1 MHCVTEVGEKAWI
14 AVLTVIGLALAAA
27 TIVLD
32 VRAAGVEIPAAAELD
47 PGWTA
52 ALSGLAQLL
61 PGVLLLRRAPRQPIA
76 WVLTVSGL
84 LWLLDAFA
92 ESWAIYAVY
101 VEPGTPGASA
111 AYWFYARFG
120 ATLLLGLPLLIVLFP
135 NGRLPESRPW
145 RWIATAG
152 LAVTALLPVVV
163 LVAPMTVLE
172 RYHGTPLP
180 AEIAGLS
187 LDPISIGLPY
197 EVWRPVLQVAYAG
210 IVALLVPFAVS
221 VHRYRRADPERRA
234 QLRWLMW
241 AALVGAF
248 ALLIPID
255 LPPTAQSLVFA
266 TAIALTSAAVVV
278 AVTKHRLYDV
288 DRLLPATFLY
298 GVLALLVVGVDV
310 VVFTLAGSLLGQ
322 RDSALIAIAVVAIV
336 YAPLRTWLWRAVRR
350 LLRGSRDDP
359 YATVS
364 TLAERLELASDP
376 DEQLVAV
383 ARTVAEA
390 FRLRYVRVEIERPG
404 GERAVVEH
412 GKPAGEL
419 VSLPVG
425 YRGEPVGWLMLPAA
439 DRPVLSE
446 DDQRL
451 LGDLVRQ
458 AAAAA
463 RASELSATL
472 QRIRAELV
480 VAREDERRRL
490 RRDLHDG
497 LGPSLGAVALRIEA
511 ARNLSRSDP
520 DRADEQLARA
530 ADDLAG
536 ILADIRRLVHDL
548 RPPALDE
555 LGLVR
560 AVEQQAE
567 RFGTDRLDVQVTGR
581 GDLSGLPAAAEVA
594 AYRIVS
600 EALNNVRRHARAT
613 RCEVTLC
620 ADGDVLEVRVRD
632 DGTGIGADVAA
643 GVGMVS
649 LRERAAEL
657 GGSCTVTCPEPSGTL
672 VTARLPL
679 QEVTAGA
686 R

>member
-1 MHCVTEVGEKAWI
+1 M
-14 AVLTVIGLALAAA
+14 
-27 TIVLD
+27 
-32 VRAAGVEIPAAAELD
+32 
-47 PGWTA
+47 
-52 ALSGLAQLL
+52 
-61 PGVLLLRRAPRQPIA
+61 
-76 WVLTVSGL
+76 
-84 LWLLDAFA
+84 
-92 ESWAIYAVY
+92 
-101 VEPGTPGASA
+101 
-111 AYWFYARFG
+111 
-120 ATLLLGLPLLIVLFP
+120 
-135 NGRLPESRPW
+135 
-145 RWIATAG
+145 
-152 LAVTALLPVVV
+152 
-163 LVAPMTVLE
+163 
-172 RYHGTPLP
+172 
-180 AEIAGLS
+180 
-187 LDPISIGLPY
+187 
-197 EVWRPVLQVAYAG
+197 
-210 IVALLVPFAVS
+210 
-221 VHRYRRADPERRA
+221 
-234 QLRWLMW
+234 
-241 AALVGAF
+241 
-248 ALLIPID
+248 
-255 LPPTAQSLVFA
+255 
-266 TAIALTSAAVVV
+266 
-278 AVTKHRLYDV
+278 
-288 DRLLPATFLY
+288 
-298 GVLALLVVGVDV
+298 LALLVVGVDV
-310 VVFTLAGSLLGQ
+310 LVFTLAGSLLGQ
-322 RDSALIAIAVVAIV
+322 RASALVAIAVVAVV
-336 YAPLRTWLWRAVRR
+336 YAPLRTWLWRTARR

-359 YATVS
+359 YATVA

-376 DEQLVAV
+376 DEQLAAV

-404 GERAVVEH
+404 GERAGVEY
-412 GKPAGEL
+412 GEPAGEL
-419 VSLPVG
+419 VWLPVG

-439 DRPVLSE
+439 DRPVLGE

-463 RASELSATL
+463 RASELSASL

-511 ARNLSRSDP
+511 ARNLSRSEP
-520 DRADEQLARA
+520 DRADEQLGRA

-536 ILADIRRLVHDL
+536 ILAEVRRLVHDL

-555 LGLVR
+555 LGLLR
-560 AVEQQAE
+560 AVERQAE
-567 RFGTDRLDVQVTGR
+567 RFGTDGLEVHVTGR

-600 EALNNVRRHARAT
+600 EALNNVRRHAQAT

-620 ADGDVLEVRVRD
+620 ADGAVLEVRVRD
-632 DGTGIGADVAA
+632 DGTGIAADVAA

-657 GGSCTVTCPEPSGTL
+657 GGSCTVTCPESGGTL